1 MALQA
6 ECYENY
12 TRLQTICAVEFDLMP
27 QFQLYSDLRAMHRI
41 LDSSVTFQISG
52 SHNERHGRSMSY
64 EQAAA
69 ERLLN
74 HHGDADAPTRY
85 AKRRANPSGG
95 VLISVRAPA
104 RYALLP
110 RAPRVKSV
118 EMLRGLPRAPKA
130 RR

>member
-1 MALQA
+1 
-6 ECYENY
+6 
-12 TRLQTICAVEFDLMP
+12 
-27 QFQLYSDLRAMHRI
+27 MHRI

-95 VLISVRAPA
+95 VLLSVRALLPA

>member
-1 MALQA
+1 
-6 ECYENY
+6 
-12 TRLQTICAVEFDLMP
+12 
-27 QFQLYSDLRAMHRI
+27 
-41 LDSSVTFQISG
+41 
-52 SHNERHGRSMSY
+52 MSY

-95 VLISVRAPA
+95 VLLSVRAPA

-110 RAPRVKSV
+110 HAPRVKSV